1 MHHAPLLLPPLFL
14 PLFLAGCMP
23 DAPASF
29 DSPEPAARN
38 RAIVHAAAAR
48 DEDKIPDLIR
58 MLDSDDPLTRMLA
71 IRTLQDLTGET
82 RGYDYRDPHERRRR
96 AIAAW
101 LDDDAG
107 RQPGNRGDQPP
118 KNIQGTPPPVPHP

>member
-1 MHHAPLLLPPLFL
+1 MTNAILMIP
-14 PLFLAGCMP
+14 AGCMP

-48 DEDKIPDLIR
+48 DDDKIPDLIR
-58 MLDSDDPLTRMLA
+58 MLDSDDPLTRLLA
-71 IRTLQDLTGET
+71 IRSLQDLTGEA

-96 AIAAW
+96 AITAW
-101 LDDDAG
+101 LEWDAA
-107 RQPGNRGDQPP
+107 RQSGNPDAQQP
-118 KNIQGTPPPVPHP
+118 KNIQGTSQPVPLP